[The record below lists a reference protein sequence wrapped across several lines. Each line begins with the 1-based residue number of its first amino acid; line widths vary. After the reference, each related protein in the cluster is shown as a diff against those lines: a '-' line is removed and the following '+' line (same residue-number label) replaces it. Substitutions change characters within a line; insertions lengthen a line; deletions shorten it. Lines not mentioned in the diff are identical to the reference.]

1 MKHLLIIL
9 SALLCNAGRVS
20 AQSAAYKPDDQQLYN
35 TIAHLDSVFF
45 GYYNTCD
52 VNLDKYAAFY
62 SDSVEFFHDTGGFMD
77 SKNEIVEGTRKYVC
91 GHTTRILVPGSIEVY
106 PIKNYG
112 AVEMGMHSFH
122 NSLEPNAPSH
132 PSKFVVIWKQ
142 EKEGWKIKKV
152 ISLH

>member
-1 MKHLLIIL
+1 MRNIGLLLLIIL
-9 SALLCNAGRVS
+9 CNAGKAS
-20 AQSAAYKPDDQQLYN
+20 AQSPGYKPDDQQLYD

-62 SDSVEFFHDTGGFMD
+62 SDSLEFFHDTGGFMD
-77 SKNEIVEGTRKYVC
+77 SKAEVVEGTRKYVC

-122 NSLEPNAPSH
+122 NSLEPDAPSH
-132 PSKFVVIWKQ
+132 PAKFVAVWKL
-142 EKEGWKIKKV
+142 EKAGWKIKKI

>member
-1 MKHLLIIL
+1 MRSIFLFLLI
-9 SALLCNAGRVS
+9 LLCNIRPAS
-20 AQSAAYKPDDQQLYN
+20 AQSPKYKPDDQQLYN

-62 SDSVEFFHDTGGFMD
+62 SDSLEFFHDTGGFMD
-77 SKNEIVEGTRKYVC
+77 SKAEVVEGTRKYVC
-91 GHTTRILVPGSIEVY
+91 GHTTRTLVQGSLEVY

-112 AVEMGMHSFH
+112 AVEMGLHSFY

-132 PSKFVVIWKQ
+132 PSKFVAIWKL
-142 EKEGWKIKKV
+142 EKGGWKIKKI